1 MNVRREPRGS
11 RDNLHR
17 LRFRMVEFRGKAER
31 ITSEYLVASLAAQD
45 HLDTH
50 GLDLAAEEVHW
61 RACSHGRHV
70 VRFQMV
76 YYVWNGVQAFLHGE
90 YVFVVH
96 GAQIVSCF
104 PCGEQVRGIL
114 QADRK

>member
-1 MNVRREPRGS
+1 VGREPRGN
-11 RDNLHR
+11 RDSLHR
-17 LRFRMVEFRGKAER
+17 LRFRRVESTSRAER
-31 ITSEYLVASLAAQD
+31 ITSKYLVAALAAQD
-45 HLDTH
+45 HLDAH

-61 RACSHGRHV
+61 RACSHGGHV

-76 YYVWNGVQAFLHGE
+76 YYVWNGVQTFLHGE

-104 PCGEQVRGIL
+104 PRGEEVRGIL